1 MENNFFNYITQQL
14 NKEEVDIWFRTNNI
28 IPEKME
34 LYYDFCNSL
43 YLKITET
50 YLGDSE
56 NGETKINMLEE
67 DKENHFNWCWEKII
81 KNSAKENV
89 LIEVNGEHKDFIQ
102 DFIFEIFYTQKSNMV
117 KDSVLKFFMD
127 VFYLEGTTTKSDLD
141 LITTIYKTFNMYN
154 QSVY

>member
-67 DKENHFNWCWEKII
+67 DKENHFNWCWKKVLEDFRKEEISFEEECEHYFYFKIFF
-81 KNSAKENV
+81 E
-89 LIEVNGEHKDFIQ
+89 
-102 DFIFEIFYTQKSNMV
+102 EIFYKQEDKKIRNSI
-117 KDSVLKFFMD
+117 DIFFKD
-127 VFYLEGTTTKSDLD
+127 VFDFEKTFTRSDLD
-141 LITTIYKTFNMYN
+141 MILEIYKNLDKNITI
-154 QSVY
+154 

>member
-56 NGETKINMLEE
+56 NGETKINMSEE
-67 DKENHFNWCWEKII
+67 DKENHFNWCWK
-81 KNSAKENV
+81 KVLDDFRKEE
-89 LIEVNGEHKDFIQ
+89 ISFEEEGEHYVYFK
-102 DFIFEIFYTQKSNMV
+102 IFFEEIFYKQEDKKIRNSI
-117 KDSVLKFFMD
+117 DIFFKD
-127 VFYLEGTTTKSDLD
+127 VFDFEKTFTRSDLD
-141 LITTIYKTFNMYN
+141 MILEIYKNLDKNITI
-154 QSVY
+154 

>member
-1 MENNFFNYITQQL
+1 MENNFFNYIAKQL

-56 NGETKINMLEE
+56 NGETKIEMTEE
-67 DKENHFNWCWEKII
+67 DKKNHFNWCWKKTLEDFKKEEIIFEKD
-81 KNSAKENV
+81 
-89 LIEVNGEHKDFIQ
+89 GEHYTYFK
-102 DFIFEIFYTQKSNMV
+102 IFFEEIFYKQDDKKIRNSI
-117 KDSVLKFFMD
+117 D
-127 VFYLEGTTTKSDLD
+127 VFFRDVFDFEKTFTRSDLD
-141 LITTIYKTFNMYN
+141 MILEIYKNLDKN
-154 QSVY
+154 INI

>member
-67 DKENHFNWCWEKII
+67 DKENHFNWCWKKVLEDFR
-81 KNSAKENV
+81 KEE
-89 LIEVNGEHKDFIQ
+89 ISFEEEGEHYVYFK
-102 DFIFEIFYTQKSNMV
+102 IFFEEIFYKQEDKKIRNSI
-117 KDSVLKFFMD
+117 DIFFKD
-127 VFYLEGTTTKSDLD
+127 VFDFEKTFTRSDLD
-141 LITTIYKTFNMYN
+141 MILEIYKNLDKNITI
-154 QSVY
+154 

>member
-67 DKENHFNWCWEKII
+67 DKENHFKWCWKKVLEDFR
-81 KNSAKENV
+81 KEE
-89 LIEVNGEHKDFIQ
+89 ISFEEEGEHYVYFK
-102 DFIFEIFYTQKSNMV
+102 IFFEEIFYKQEDKKIRNSI
-117 KDSVLKFFMD
+117 DIFFKD
-127 VFYLEGTTTKSDLD
+127 VFDFEKTFTRSDLD
-141 LITTIYKTFNMYN
+141 MILEIYKNLDKNITI
-154 QSVY
+154 

>member
-1 MENNFFNYITQQL
+1 MENNFFNYITKQL

-56 NGETKINMLEE
+56 NGETKILMSDE
-67 DKENHFNWCWEKII
+67 DKEALEWANANPKDPRSKEI
-81 KNSAKENV
+81 KSK
-89 LIEVNGEHKDFIQ
+89 LGF
-102 DFIFEIFYTQKSNMV
+102 
-117 KDSVLKFFMD
+117 
-127 VFYLEGTTTKSDLD
+127 
-141 LITTIYKTFNMYN
+141 
-154 QSVY
+154 

>member
-1 MENNFFNYITQQL
+1 MENNFFNYITKQL

-56 NGETKINMLEE
+56 SGETKIAMTDE
-67 DKENHFNWCWEKII
+67 DKENHFNWCWKKTLEDFQKEEIFFEEDGDHYTYFKIFF
-81 KNSAKENV
+81 E
-89 LIEVNGEHKDFIQ
+89 
-102 DFIFEIFYTQKSNMV
+102 EIFYKQEDKKIRNSI
-117 KDSVLKFFMD
+117 DIFFRD
-127 VFYLEGTTTKSDLD
+127 VFDFEKTFTRSDLD
-141 LITTIYKTFNMYN
+141 MILEIYKNLDN
-154 QSVY
+154 NINI